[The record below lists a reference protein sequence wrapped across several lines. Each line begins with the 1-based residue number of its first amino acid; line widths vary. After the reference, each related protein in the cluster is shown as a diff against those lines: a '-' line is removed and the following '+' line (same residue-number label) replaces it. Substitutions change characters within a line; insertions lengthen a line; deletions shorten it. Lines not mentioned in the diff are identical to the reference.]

1 MFDSLKDFCGIKF
14 SRDNVTKLFC
24 YVLLMFLSYLFQG
37 INCEVLFLHVL
48 LIYYLYVY

>member
-1 MFDSLKDFCGIKF
+1 VEPNFPEIMSLNYFAM
-14 SRDNVTKLFC
+14 
-24 YVLLMFLSYLFQG
+24 VLLMFLSYLFPV